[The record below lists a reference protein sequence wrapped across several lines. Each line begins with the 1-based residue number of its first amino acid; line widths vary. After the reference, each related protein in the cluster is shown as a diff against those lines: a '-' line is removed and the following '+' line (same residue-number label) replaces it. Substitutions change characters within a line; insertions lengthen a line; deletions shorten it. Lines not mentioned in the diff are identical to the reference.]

1 MSDWEPFDDELA
13 RALRRRAGAESHDP
27 LATASAHRAVLDRAS
42 GIRRRRAAIAG
53 SGTLTVLLL
62 AGLLVLNT
70 GGGDDDAVGTATDAT
85 IGSSLPTTPSTSS
98 TPSTSEPQMATA
110 PGTTV
115 LVPTSTPTSSV
126 PGYPPETE
134 SPTTVLGTIEPGPTT
149 STSSTSD
156 WPPGEY
162 TWDADGGSL
171 TIFWDGAGLRLVSV
185 DPKSGITAEIH
196 DNTTERIRIDFGDGS
211 RIECRVDNGQ
221 LALDIT

>member
-13 RALRRRAGAESHDP
+13 RALRRRAGAEHDP

-53 SGTLTVLLL
+53 SGTLTVLLF

-85 IGSSLPTTPSTSS
+85 IGSSVPATPST
-98 TPSTSEPQMATA
+98 
-110 PGTTV
+110 TT
-115 LVPTSTPTSSV
+115 
-126 PGYPPETE
+126 
-134 SPTTVLGTIEPGPTT
+134 GPTT
-149 STSSTSD
+149 STNSIWD
-156 WPPGEY
+156 LPPGEY

-171 TIFWDGAGLRLVSV
+171 TIYWDGADLRLVSV
-185 DPKSGITAEIH
+185 DPKTGITAEVH
-196 DNTTERIRIDFGDGS
+196 DNTTDRIRIDFGDGS

-221 LALDIT
+221 LTLEIT